1 MAYFMDQYG
10 NSYPDQAQ
18 LDEEE
23 RRRREQEAERQ
34 RLAQLAQSGQVFE
47 PGIQPSGAETFP
59 IAPQAEIEVK
69 PLSDTVAEKQE
80 TTTYADGSQT
90 QRITREIPGQAQEP
104 QPEPA
109 QIQVAGPIAP
119 PPGGGFQ
126 PPPPVITPQT
136 QPAVGGDSYADRIAR
151 EESGG
156 NPNIGLHAPGKSTAY
171 GMYGITDRAWKG
183 AQEANPA
190 LRGIRKEDATP
201 EQMRQGFDTVT
212 QNNARYLR
220 NYGVPVNDNTLAAAH
235 FIGARGLRDY
245 LRDGSISEGA
255 ARVNGGYER
264 TRQVIESR
272 LSGGSGPA
280 SAAVMQAPPAADT
293 PPPRG
298 ATADIQR
305 PSLATP
311 GIQSDQAAQAQPV
324 SPYSLAQGPAGEP
337 GLRVPGQ
344 PAGQTAQSSA
354 DAIQRYQ
361 DLQNDPIGLF
371 ALREDATLPE
381 FIRKRAGD
389 RVANL
394 LQEQQKTAQATEAA
408 KQMLE
413 SGDSR
418 GIARVMAPGGKDEF
432 RSIMRSMF
440 LRMMGANKA
449 ADEELSKIGYG
460 NSAEIGINAKGQRA
474 QIEKDAAGRV
484 IGGITQDGQQLSAT
498 EAIAYSGSSKDKGIA
513 GQTRVRDS
521 KGTEWTQVPTK
532 QGMEFY
538 DNAGNRGVP
547 DGKTVP
553 ISVGGDVELQGQLR
567 RQQLDLKLQYAPLE
581 KVADIIAEDE
591 AKNGPLDPAI
601 KQSIIDRARGTGG
614 AATQAARPSAA
625 PAPAPAQAAP
635 APQAGPV
642 APPAQAPG
650 AVVPVVP
657 GAVPGQAAPAP
668 AQAAPAPGAVA
679 PVRPGALP
687 PAAAPAAAPQGQYPG
702 QRARE
707 SETSQREREAFVAK
721 EGTKDQIGV
730 SASDGATVAN
740 IRRQQMDIIK
750 SNPSIINILNGQ
762 GTQYDRARRIIINA
776 VTGSY
781 SSEDKQRMADD
792 LNQLVGKLDTGQL
805 GALQEF
811 VNMNTV
817 VNAKT
822 LRANSGPGAVSEAEQ
837 RANKEANI
845 GNVDRIEAYAAL
857 AGLHRSQFTG
867 DLNASKQAF
876 LASRPDIQT
885 TTQWNS
891 EWQRRESEL
900 MRQYQSIAKG
910 RFEIMGKAPAANASP
925 QEMAAY
931 RDRVFRAFE
940 VYPAPTFNP
949 NSNRWDYGT
958 PNARRRAMD
967 AALGR

>member
-1 MAYFMDQYG
+1 MAYLMDQYG
-10 NSYPDQAQ
+10 NSYPDQAM

-23 RRRREQEAERQ
+23 RRRREEEAERQ
-34 RLAQLAQSGQVFE
+34 RQEALMQTGTVSDTGGVPTQTLADFTGGDTGLLPSEVELQAVE
-47 PGIQPSGAETFP
+47 PK
-59 IAPQAEIEVK
+59 APG
-69 PLSDTVAEKQE
+69 DTVAEKQE

-90 QRITREIPGQAQEP
+90 QRLTREIPAEPQEP
-104 QPEPA
+104 SPEPA
-109 QIQVAGPIAP
+109 QIVVAGPIAP
-119 PPGGGFQ
+119 PPSGGFQ

-136 QPAVGGDSYADRIAR
+136 QPAIGGNSYADRIAQ

-171 GMYGITDRAWKG
+171 GMYGITDRAWQG

-220 NYGVPVNDNTLAAAH
+220 NYGVDVNDNTLAAAH

-245 LRDGSISEGA
+245 MRDGTISEGA
-255 ARVNGGYER
+255 ARANGGYER

-272 LSGGSGPA
+272 LSGGPGPA
-280 SAAVMQAPPAADT
+280 SAAVMQAPPAADA
-293 PPPRG
+293 PPPKM
-298 ATADIQR
+298 ATADVQR

-324 SPYSLAQGPAGEP
+324 SPYSLAQGQTGEP
-337 GLRVPGQ
+337 GLRAPGQ
-344 PAGQTAQSSA
+344 PAGQPAQSSA

-371 ALREDATLPE
+371 ALREDATQPE

-413 SGDSR
+413 SGDSK
-418 GIARVMAPGGKDEF
+418 GIARVMASGGKDEF

-460 NSAEIGINAKGQRA
+460 NKAEIGTNDAGKRA
-474 QIEKDAAGRV
+474 QIEYDAAGRV
-484 IGGITQDGQQLSAT
+484 RGGITEDGQQLSAT
-498 EAIAYSGSSKDKGIA
+498 EAIGYSSGGKWNTTAEMFQDKNGNIYQAQNNDKGKTRFVNTKTNAVYSGSENL
-513 GQTRVRDS
+513 QRLRDVS
-521 KGTEWTQVPTK
+521 ATAK
-532 QGMEFY
+532 M
-538 DNAGNRGVP
+538 N
-547 DGKTVP
+547 
-553 ISVGGDVELQGQLR
+553 
-567 RQQLDLKLQYAPLE
+567 QQLVVDLAKKHGQNVLDAE
-581 KVADIIAEDE
+581 KDFVAL
-591 AKNGPLDPAI
+591 NGPFGSASNPATREDFR
-601 KQSIIDRARGTGG
+601 QAYGYNL
-614 AATQAARPSAA
+614 ATPAQAPA
-625 PAPAPAQAAP
+625 PAPAPAQAP
-635 APQAGPV
+635 APQAAPV

-650 AVVPVVP
+650 AVAPVVP

-668 AQAAPAPGAVA
+668 APAPGAVA
-679 PVRPGALP
+679 PTPLP
-687 PAAAPAAAPQGQYPG
+687 PARTAPAASVSQPLEA
-702 QRARE
+702 QRDTQKVGAK
-707 SETSQREREAFVAK
+707 EREAFVAK
-721 EGTKDQIGV
+721 EGTKEQIGV
-730 SASDGATVAN
+730 SASDGAIVAN
-740 IRRQQMDIIK
+740 VRRQQMDVIK

-762 GTQYDRARRIIINA
+762 GTQYDRARRIMINA

-781 SSEDKQRMADD
+781 SSEEKQRMADD
-792 LNQLVGKLDTGQL
+792 LNQLVGKLDPGQL

-845 GNVDRIEAYAAL
+845 GNVDRIEVYAAL
-857 AGLHRSQFTG
+857 AGLNRSQFTG

-876 LASRPDIQT
+876 LAGRPDIQT

-891 EWQRRESEL
+891 EWQKRESEL

-910 RFEIMGKAPAANASP
+910 RFEIMGKAPGAKASP

-940 VYPAPTFNP
+940 VYPAPSFDPGT
-949 NSNRWDYGT
+949 NRWNYGT